1 MGVGRGTRARAPT
14 RGAEKEAGPR
24 RRKLGPRRCVVLGNQ
39 EGSGNRGVPRGGW
52 RRRAYTS
59 AASHNRA
66 GRTRRFLRRA
76 FAPLHAVAGTPP
88 GDHLGIRFGVQS
100 GRSTDLRSPPRSAH
114 TVIVQRTDKYA
125 YGQK

>member
-1 MGVGRGTRARAPT
+1 MGPQGCCFGDGDGGGTRPPPLTTGRGERDVFYGVRLRLCTPSPAHRPAT
-14 RGAEKEAGPR
+14 IW
-24 RRKLGPRRCVVLGNQ
+24 
-39 EGSGNRGVPRGGW
+39 GSDL
-52 RRRAYTS
+52 
-59 AASHNRA
+59 

-125 YGQK
+125 